1 MSVYQIKNIFGEY
14 KNILPISPDAQR
26 TLVDNYGSPL
36 QESWNTI
43 SFKWDFEDGSE
54 SRDAFLYLGSIL
66 ITSEKLKTSLQGV
79 LKNNRVEYLPIT
91 IEGEVFFV
99 INVCDTLDC
108 VLNIRQSKI
117 EYVKDRHIKWINEF
131 VFDPIPDCPNLFH
144 ISEISTPIFA
154 SDCFIKA
161 YEETGCIGL
170 KFIEC
175 RQSRQG
181 FLKSML
187 KK

>member
-14 KNILPISPDAQR
+14 KNILPISPEAQR
-26 TLVDNYGSPL
+26 TLVDDYGNPL
-36 QESWNTI
+36 KDSWNTI
-43 SFKWDFEDGSE
+43 SFKWDFEDGTE

-66 ITSEKLKTSLQGV
+66 ITNEKLKNSLQGV
-79 LKNNRVEYLPIT
+79 LKNNHIEYLPIN

-99 INVCDTLDC
+99 INVCGTLNCALD
-108 VLNIRQSKI
+108 IEQSKI
-117 EYVKDRHIKWINEF
+117 EYFKDRHIKWINDF
-131 VFDPIPDCPNLFH
+131 VFHPIPDCPDLFH
-144 ISEISTPIFA
+144 IAEISTPIFA

-161 YEETGCIGL
+161 YEDSGCTGL
-170 KFIEC
+170 KFIKC

-181 FLKSML
+181 FLKSIF